1 MRRSKACVLASAVTL
16 GLALGAV
23 GPLQAAQVRDPFEPL
38 NRSVFAFNDA
48 LDQAVLRPV
57 AQQYVRWVHPG
68 IRQVVGNVFSNL
80 SDPWSAFNNL
90 LQGKPVQALGDF
102 ARFGINTI
110 FCLGGLG
117 DLASDLGL
125 PRHNEDFG
133 QTLGVWGAPS
143 GPYLVL
149 PLLGP
154 SSFRDATGV
163 VASWSADPVRQ
174 IQSEGDRTA
183 MALMRVVDT
192 RASLLPVDRLIE
204 GAALDRYTF
213 VRNAYLQRRLNL
225 IYDGDPPEPPESD
238 PGKEE

>member
-1 MRRSKACVLASAVTL
+1 
-16 GLALGAV
+16 
-23 GPLQAAQVRDPFEPL
+23 
-38 NRSVFAFNDA
+38 
-48 LDQAVLRPV
+48 
-57 AQQYVRWVHPG
+57 
-68 IRQVVGNVFSNL
+68 
-80 SDPWSAFNNL
+80 
-90 LQGKPVQALGDF
+90 
-102 ARFGINTI
+102 
-110 FCLGGLG
+110 
-117 DLASDLGL
+117 
-125 PRHNEDFG
+125 
-133 QTLGVWGAPS
+133 
-143 GPYLVL
+143 VL

-174 IQSEGDRTA
+174 IHSEGDRTA